1 MEIIESE
8 VMKYTQEE
16 QLNGFPNDLIRDQ
29 IIEIIEKESEETV
42 NLIKEIIDQD
52 KNKIHPVEVF
62 FDNMA
67 KMVIEFP
74 PDLAVIAKCEVY
86 KIVTNLEYYSFSY

>member
-1 MEIIESE
+1 MEIKELG
-8 VMKYTQEE
+8 VMKYAQEE
-16 QLNGFPNDLIRDQ
+16 QLQDSFPNESFSDQ

-42 NLIKEIIDQD
+42 DLLKQIIDLD

-67 KMVIEFP
+67 KIVMEFP

-86 KIVTNLEYYSFSY
+86 KIVTNLEYYSF